1 MTVKEWSEISILLRL
16 VAAVIAGSVIGFD
29 RAMRHRGAGMKTH
42 VLVCLGATLVMLTG
56 QFLYMNY
63 EGNVDVARLGA
74 QVISG
79 VGFLGV
85 GTIIVTG
92 KNQVRGLTTAAGL
105 WTCACM
111 GLAIGIGF
119 LEGAFFCLIMMMF
132 AFKVLT
138 KADRWIEKNA
148 KYYELYIEFM
158 GNQSVS
164 QFISELHNQQI
175 KISNFELGKSK
186 IKGEGP
192 SALISIEVKDKERR
206 ATVLNHIQQ
215 MNCVKYAEEL

>member
-1 MTVKEWSEISILLRL
+1 
-16 VAAVIAGSVIGFD
+16 
-29 RAMRHRGAGMKTH
+29 
-42 VLVCLGATLVMLTG
+42 
-56 QFLYMNY
+56 
-63 EGNVDVARLGA
+63 
-74 QVISG
+74 
-79 VGFLGV
+79 
-85 GTIIVTG
+85 
-92 KNQVRGLTTAAGL
+92 
-105 WTCACM
+105 M

-148 KYYELYIEFM
+148 KYYELYIEFA

-164 QFISELHNQQI
+164 QFINELHNQKI

-192 SALISIEVKDKERR
+192 NALVSIEVKDKKRR
-206 ATVLNHIQQ
+206 ATIMDELRQ
-215 MNCVKYAEEL
+215 MDCVKYVEEL

>member
-56 QFLYMNY
+56 QFLYINY

-148 KYYELYIEFM
+148 KYYELYIEFA

-164 QFISELHNQQI
+164 QFINELHNQKI

-192 SALISIEVKDKERR
+192 NALVSIEVKDKKRR
-206 ATVLNHIQQ
+206 ATIMEELRQ
-215 MNCVKYAEEL
+215 MDCVKYVEEL